1 MGSGIFFRKAGKRIF
16 HDKIQQGSINFTRFS
31 IGKRGNQSTN
41 KIIVVGIAKFTQ
53 FSIILRHRD
62 KQAIQHTSKQEASEK
77 EANGKER
84 ANKTARVKWGRG
96 KREANGK

>member
-1 MGSGIFFRKAGKRIF
+1 MLGSNNEDRRTS
-16 HDKIQQGSINFTRFS
+16 HDDKINDLTHEHTR
-31 IGKRGNQSTN
+31 GERQ
-41 KIIVVGIAKFTQ
+41 
-53 FSIILRHRD
+53 R
-62 KQAIQHTSKQEASEK
+62 